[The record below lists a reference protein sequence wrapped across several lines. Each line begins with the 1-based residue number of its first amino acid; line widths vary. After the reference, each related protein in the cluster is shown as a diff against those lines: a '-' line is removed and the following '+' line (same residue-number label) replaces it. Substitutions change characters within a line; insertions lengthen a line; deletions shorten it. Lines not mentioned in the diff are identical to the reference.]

1 MTRIFY
7 LVVVLSLAV
16 VTAFAAGYRNI
27 SSTEAKKMIEQKKN
41 VYLLD
46 VRTQGEYQQG
56 RIKGSIL
63 IPINEIERRLQELP
77 KNRPVVVYCAVGS
90 RSNLVAGFLSGKG
103 YGEIYNMQDGIVG
116 WQRNGYPVER

>member
-1 MTRIFY
+1 MTRIAS
-7 LVVVLSLAV
+7 LVVLLTLAA

-27 SSTEAKKMIEQKKN
+27 SSTEAKKMMEQKKN